1 MAAELDKNGEGTQ
14 VREKMP
20 PSPCEAVN
28 QIRERAAAAAKTIVL
43 PEAFDPRVVQAA
55 DAAAAEGLAK
65 VILVGNPDTLRR
77 TAADFGGD
85 LDKVLIVDPEKSGL
99 LDWFANL
106 YYEKRKHKG
115 TTEAQAQLAVREP
128 LWFGAMM
135 VSTGMADGMVGGS
148 MSPTAK
154 LIQAALHCVGPRPGL
169 KTVSSFFLMATPL
182 KEFGVGGSLIYAD
195 AGVVPDPT
203 PEQMA
208 DITICAADHCRL
220 LLQAEPLIALLS
232 FSTMGSAEHPLVG
245 KVRQALEIIRQKYP
259 QLKVD
264 GEMQL
269 DAAIVPEVAGMKAP
283 KSPVAGHANTLIF
296 PDLNAGN
303 IGYKLT
309 ERLAR
314 AKAVGPVLQGLACPI
329 NDLSRGCKWEE
340 IFDAIAITAI
350 QATLS
355 EGNRKQTPPTQ

>member
-1 MAAELDKNGEGTQ
+1 MAVELVKNGTGTQ
-14 VREKMP
+14 ARQPMA
-20 PSPCEAVN
+20 PSPFELVN
-28 QIRERAAAAAKTIVL
+28 RIRQRAREAAKTIVL

-55 DAAAAEGLAK
+55 GAAVAEGLAK
-65 VILVGNPDTLRR
+65 VILVGNPDTLHRK
-77 TAADFGGD
+77 AAELETDIDGA
-85 LDKVLIVDPEKSGL
+85 LIVDPEKSGL
-99 LDWFANL
+99 LDWFATQ

-115 TTEAQAQLAVREP
+115 TTEAQAQMAVREP
-128 LWFGAMM
+128 LMFGAMM
-135 VSTGMADGMVGGS
+135 VGTGMADGMVGGS

-182 KEFGVGGSLIYAD
+182 KEFGVNGALIYAD

-203 PEQMA
+203 TEQMA
-208 DITICAADHCRL
+208 DITRAAADHCRL
-220 LLQAEPLIALLS
+220 LLEAEPLVALLS
-232 FSTMGSAEHPLVG
+232 FSTMGSAEHPLVT
-245 KVRQALEIIRQKYP
+245 KVRQALEIIRVKYP
-259 QLKVD
+259 DLKVD

-269 DAAIVPEVAGMKAP
+269 DAAIVPEVASMKAP
-283 KSPVAGHANTLIF
+283 NSPVAGHANTLIF

-314 AKAVGPVLQGLACPI
+314 AKAVGPVLQGLASPI

-355 EGNRKQTPPTQ
+355 GPKKP

>member
-1 MAAELDKNGEGTQ
+1 MAVELDKI
-14 VREKMP
+14 REKLP
-20 PSPCEAVN
+20 PSPFELIN
-28 QIRERAAAAAKTIVL
+28 RLRERARAAAKTIVL
-43 PEAFDPRVVQAA
+43 PEAFDPRVLLAA
-55 DAAAAEGLAK
+55 DAAVADGLAK
-65 VILVGNPDTLRR
+65 IILVGNADTLRR
-77 TAADFGGD
+77 LAAEHGADI
-85 LDKVLIVDPEKSGL
+85 DKCLIVDPEASGL
-99 LDWFANL
+99 LDWFATK
-106 YYEKRKHKG
+106 YYERRQHKG
-115 TTEAQAQLAVREP
+115 ATEAQAQMAVREP
-128 LWFGAMM
+128 LFFGTMM
-135 VSTGMADGMVGGS
+135 VGTGMADGMVGGS

-182 KEFGVGGSLIYAD
+182 KEFGVNGALIYAD

-208 DITICAADHCRL
+208 DITVAAADHCRL
-220 LLQAEPLIALLS
+220 LLEAEPLVALLS
-232 FSTMGSAEHPLVG
+232 FSTMGSAEHPLVS
-245 KVRQALEIIRQKYP
+245 KVRQALEIIRRRFP
-259 QLKVD
+259 SMKVD

-269 DAAIVPEVAGMKAP
+269 DAAIVPEVANLKAP

-314 AKAVGPVLQGLACPI
+314 AKAVGPVLQGLAAPI

-350 QATLS
+350 QATVS
-355 EGNRKQTPPTQ
+355 DPVKK

>member
-1 MAAELDKNGEGTQ
+1 VAVELDKNGASAR
-14 VREKMP
+14 VCDKLP
-20 PSPCEAVN
+20 PSPFEVVN
-28 QIRERAAAAAKTIVL
+28 RIRERAKAAAKTIVL
-43 PEAFDPRVVQAA
+43 PEAFDPRVVVAA
-55 DAAAAEGLAK
+55 DAAVAEGLAK
-65 VILVGNPDTLRR
+65 IILVGNADTLRR
-77 TAADFGGD
+77 IASENNADI
-85 LDKVLIVDPEKSGL
+85 DKALIVDPEKSGL
-99 LDWFANL
+99 LDWFASL

-115 TTEAQAQLAVREP
+115 VTEAQAQMAVREP

-135 VSTGMADGMVGGS
+135 VATGMADGMVGGS

-154 LIQAALHCVGPRPGL
+154 LIQASLHCVGPRPGL

-182 KEFGVGGSLIYAD
+182 KEFGVNGALIYAD

-203 PEQMA
+203 PEQLA
-208 DITICAADHCRL
+208 DITAAAADHCRL
-220 LLQAEPLIALLS
+220 LLEAEPLVALLS
-232 FSTMGSAEHPLVG
+232 FSTMGSAEHPLVA

-259 QLKVD
+259 DLKVD

-269 DAAIVPEVAGMKAP
+269 DAAIVPEVASMKAP
-283 KSPVAGHANTLIF
+283 NSVVAGKANTLIF

-314 AKAVGPVLQGLACPI
+314 AKAVGPVLQGLASPI

-340 IFDAIAITAI
+340 IYDAIAITAI

-355 EGNRKQTPPTQ
+355 EGKKQ

>member
-1 MAAELDKNGEGTQ
+1 VAVELDKTNVKLT
-14 VREKMP
+14 
-20 PSPCEAVN
+20 PSPFELVN
-28 QIRERAAAAAKTIVL
+28 RVRDRARAAAKTIVL
-43 PEAFDPRVVQAA
+43 PEAFDPRVLLAA
-55 DAAAAEGLAK
+55 DAATADGLAK
-65 VILVGNPDTLRR
+65 IILVGNSDTLHR
-77 TAADFGGD
+77 TAAEHGADI
-85 LDKVLIVDPEKSGL
+85 DKALIVDPENSGV
-99 LDWFANL
+99 LDWFASQ
-106 YYEKRKHKG
+106 YYERRKHKG
-115 TTEAQAQLAVREP
+115 ITEAQAQMAVREP
-128 LWFGAMM
+128 LFFGAMM
-135 VSTGMADGMVGGS
+135 VGTGMADGMVGGS

-182 KEFGVGGSLIYAD
+182 KEFGVNGALIYAD

-208 DITICAADHCRL
+208 DITAAAADHCRL
-220 LLQAEPLIALLS
+220 LLEAEPLVALLS
-232 FSTMGSAEHPLVG
+232 FSTMGSAEHPLVT
-245 KVRQALEIIRQKYP
+245 KVRQALEIIRAKYP
-259 QLKVD
+259 TMKVD

-283 KSPVAGHANTLIF
+283 KSSVAGHANTLIF

-314 AKAVGPVLQGLACPI
+314 AKAVGPVLQGLAAPI

-350 QATLS
+350 QATLG
-355 EGNRKQTPPTQ
+355 GNAKKQ

>member
-1 MAAELDKNGEGTQ
+1 LEVNVAVELEKNSTGTA
-14 VREKMP
+14 VRGALQ
-20 PSPCEAVN
+20 PSPFELVN
-28 QIRERAAAAAKTIVL
+28 RIRERAREAAKTIVL

-55 DAAAAEGLAK
+55 GAALADGLAK
-65 VILVGNPDTLRR
+65 IILVGNPDSLQR
-77 TAADFGGD
+77 TAAELETDIDGA
-85 LDKVLIVDPEKSGL
+85 LIVDPEKSGL
-99 LDWFANL
+99 LDWFATQ
-106 YYEKRKHKG
+106 YYERRKHKG
-115 TTEAQAQLAVREP
+115 ATEAQAQMAVREP
-128 LWFGAMM
+128 LFFGAMM
-135 VSTGMADGMVGGS
+135 VGTGMADGMVGGS

-182 KEFGVGGSLIYAD
+182 KEFGVNGALIYAD

-208 DITICAADHCRL
+208 DITAAAADHCRL
-220 LLQAEPLIALLS
+220 LLEAEPLVALLS
-232 FSTMGSAEHPLVG
+232 FSTMGSAEHPLVT
-245 KVRQALEIIRQKYP
+245 KVRQALEMIRARYP
-259 QLKVD
+259 ELKVD

-269 DAAIVPEVAGMKAP
+269 DAAIVPEVASMKAP

-314 AKAVGPVLQGLACPI
+314 AKAVGPVLQGLASPI

-350 QATLS
+350 QATANGS
-355 EGNRKQTPPTQ
+355 AKKP